1 MKISVPISA
10 KGQRLDLF
18 LVNHFENQPSPLNLS
33 RTRIKS
39 LISEGC
45 IKIPKRHKVFTSQ
58 ILQGNED
65 IFLTIPDA
73 IQPSYEGEDIPLD
86 IVYEDDHMLVLYKP
100 VGMVVH
106 PAPGNPT
113 GTLVNALIHHCGD
126 SLKGISGVKQPGI
139 VHRLD
144 KQTQGLMMAA
154 KTEEA
159 HKKLSDMLRDH
170 SIDRRYLALVWNP
183 FDVFHGTVNAP
194 IGQSFYNRQKMAIHS
209 KGRPA
214 VTHYTVLQQNK
225 ALSLIECCLETGRT
239 HQIRLHMAH
248 LGHQVLGD
256 ELYGGPPKG
265 LKKEQKVFLS
275 EHFGTKGHAL
285 VSYKLS
291 LTHPITHQNLSFE
304 RDLPLNFKAVLD
316 YFFNTH

>member
-1 MKISVPISA
+1 MKIIVPVSA
-10 KGQRLDLF
+10 KGMRLDVF
-18 LVNHFENQPSPLNLS
+18 LVNNFEGHPAPYNLS
-33 RTRIKS
+33 RTRIKT

-45 IKIPKRHKVFTSQ
+45 IKMPKRHKVFTSQ
-58 ILQGNED
+58 ILQGNEE
-65 IFLTIPDA
+65 IFLNLPAPVEAT
-73 IQPSYEGEDIPLD
+73 YEGEDIPLD
-86 IVYEDDHMLVLYKP
+86 IVYEDDHMIVLYKS

-113 GTLVNALIHHCGD
+113 GTLVNALVHHCGE

-170 SIDRRYLALVWNP
+170 VIDRRYLALVWRS
-183 FDVFHGTVNAP
+183 FEESKGTVNAP
-194 IGQSFYNRQKMAIHS
+194 IGTSFHNRQKMAIHN
-209 KGRPA
+209 KGRNA
-214 VTHYTVLQQNK
+214 VTHYTVLQQTK
-225 ALSLIECCLETGRT
+225 QLALVECKLETGRT

-256 ELYGGPPKG
+256 ELYGNMPKG
-265 LKKEQKVFLS
+265 LKKEHKDFLT
-275 EHFGTKGHAL
+275 EHFGPEHGHAL
-285 VSYKLS
+285 ASYYLKLN
-291 LTHPITHQNLSFE
+291 HPITHQEMTFQRE
-304 RDLPLNFKAVLD
+304 LPDNFKTVLN
-316 YFFNTH
+316 YFL

>member
-1 MKISVPISA
+1 MKITVPISA
-10 KGQRLDLF
+10 KGKRLDVF
-18 LVNHFENQPSPLNLS
+18 LVAHFEGHAAPYNLS
-33 RTRIKS
+33 RTRIKT
-39 LISEGC
+39 LISQGC
-45 IKIPKRHKVFTSQ
+45 IKMPKRHKVFTSQ

-65 IFLTIPDA
+65 ISLKIPESIDT
-73 IQPSYEGEDIPLD
+73 SYEGEDIPLD
-86 IVYEDDHMLVLYKP
+86 IVFEDEHMIILYKP

-106 PAPGNPT
+106 PAPGNPN

-159 HKKLSDMLRDH
+159 HKKISTMLRDH
-170 SIDRRYLALVWNP
+170 VVDRRYLALVWHP
-183 FDVFHGTVNAP
+183 FDEKSGMVNAP
-194 IGQSFYNRQKMAIHS
+194 IGVSFHNRQKMAVHS
-209 KGRPA
+209 KGRDA
-214 VTHYTVLQQNK
+214 ITHYTILQQTSQL
-225 ALSLIECCLETGRT
+225 ALVECKLETGRT

-256 ELYGGPPKG
+256 ELYGNPPKG
-265 LKKEQKVFLS
+265 LKQEQKAFLS
-275 EHFGTKGHAL
+275 ENFSQIYGHAL

-291 LTHPITHQNLSFE
+291 LTHPILSRRLSFE
-304 RDLPLNFKAVLD
+304 RDMPHSFKETLK
-316 YFFNTH
+316 YFV